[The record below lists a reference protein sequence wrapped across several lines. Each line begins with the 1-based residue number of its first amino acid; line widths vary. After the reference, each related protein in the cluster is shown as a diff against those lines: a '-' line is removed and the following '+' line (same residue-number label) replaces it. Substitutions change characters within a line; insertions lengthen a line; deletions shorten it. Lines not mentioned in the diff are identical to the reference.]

1 MAIKLDDEIFNKA
14 SDKAMQEA
22 LEKTQEERLK
32 VMDLSQFSSIVEELK
47 KSSLDKT
54 LIEKLENEINAATN
68 KNQMIIDTI
77 KKGGVVAEGLLKA
90 VKKILA

>member
-77 KKGGVVAEGLLKA
+77 KKGGVVAEGLLKV